1 VTQETEEGVVI
12 DPCTPRGYRWSV
24 EEGQHHAVSIS
35 TGTHSPVSSILSQGN
50 FSECRSA
57 AYSLLQK
64 DRDACTYPKCAIGSA
79 FVPELRGNFFATGNC
94 YYTSEVSPFALFL
107 FTSFMSYRQV
117 VLDTA
122 FYFDIVAAQFI
133 LQTEQI
139 EYTDKILRQLIHS

>member
-1 VTQETEEGVVI
+1 MDFLKARDSGGGLAVVTQETEEGVVI

-64 DRDACTYPKCAIGSA
+64 DHGTK
-79 FVPELRGNFFATGNC
+79 
-94 YYTSEVSPFALFL
+94 
-107 FTSFMSYRQV
+107 
-117 VLDTA
+117 
-122 FYFDIVAAQFI
+122 
-133 LQTEQI
+133 
-139 EYTDKILRQLIHS
+139 